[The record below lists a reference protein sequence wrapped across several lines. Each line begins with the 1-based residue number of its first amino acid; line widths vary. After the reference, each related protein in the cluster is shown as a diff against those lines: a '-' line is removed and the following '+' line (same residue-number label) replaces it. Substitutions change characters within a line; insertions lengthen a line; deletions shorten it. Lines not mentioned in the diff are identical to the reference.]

1 MALIPEA
8 IEHLTGQEKELHE
21 KLKDIKDTD
30 IYEYLLKRMQFSEIT
45 KEEIDHLNK
54 IYESGTTE
62 FSFMIYGKPH
72 TMRLLKQKE
81 KTEINRVI
89 DNLFN
94 RPSDKKDDNEKYKYY
109 NEDEKSL
116 AMQAFRILAI
126 VSMATVSLENDRIDL
141 ILKEKGAPDVLLNR
155 VGLFEE
161 MNNTI
166 IQMLFNKYNEFE
178 NRIYTLFDFESV
190 RKK

>member
-1 MALIPEA
+1 
-8 IEHLTGQEKELHE
+8 
-21 KLKDIKDTD
+21 LKDIKDTD